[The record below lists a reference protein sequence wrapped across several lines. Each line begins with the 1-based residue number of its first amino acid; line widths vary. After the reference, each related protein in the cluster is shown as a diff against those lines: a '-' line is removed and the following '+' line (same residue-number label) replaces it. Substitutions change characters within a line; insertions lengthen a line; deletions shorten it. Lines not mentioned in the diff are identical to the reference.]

1 MGLSGSMFLLI
12 VLMQFENVH
21 IYATHSLVFGLLQ
34 SFKNSF
40 KTSLV
45 DYSTTLSFTGLMNSS
60 LCIIHSYLQHD
71 PVDGYLSMS

>member
-45 DYSTTLSFTGLMNSS
+45 D
-60 LCIIHSYLQHD
+60 
-71 PVDGYLSMS
+71 